1 MRVPFRDHQQY
12 NEKVTVLSPRTI
24 VSEVSPSSVP
34 LRKVSK
40 LVDNY
45 MAEVASEVNL
55 KPEKMKSLAE
65 ILPDSARSLNNGL
78 YRALDVYFKPRWVDA
93 QHQTFTCQCFRQVSR
108 HHIQVEVVL
117 MFLGSRI
124 SNNPFFIR
132 SNSGIAGT

>member
-1 MRVPFRDHQQY
+1 MCIWVPKFVY
-12 NEKVTVLSPRTI
+12 GSLL
-24 VSEVSPSSVP
+24 SSV
-34 LRKVSK
+34 SF
-40 LVDNY
+40 
-45 MAEVASEVNL
+45 
-55 KPEKMKSLAE
+55 
-65 ILPDSARSLNNGL
+65 
-78 YRALDVYFKPRWVDA
+78 VYEPRWVDA